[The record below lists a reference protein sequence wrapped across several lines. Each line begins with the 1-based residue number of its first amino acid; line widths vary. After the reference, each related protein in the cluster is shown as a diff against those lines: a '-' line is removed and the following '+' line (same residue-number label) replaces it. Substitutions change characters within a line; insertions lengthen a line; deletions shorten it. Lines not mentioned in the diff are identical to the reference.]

1 MIKTIKENSAEQ
13 YIEINTLSVLVPVY
27 NSEKSIEPLVE
38 EIIVT
43 LEPHF
48 NNIEIILVNDGSVD
62 SSHDYVL
69 QVQKNNPEIVKYL
82 RLARNFGEHNA
93 VMCGLNYTTG
103 ECVAIIDDDFQNPPS
118 EILKIVGELQLGF
131 DVVYSS
137 YAKKRHSWF
146 RNLGSKFNDMIA
158 TKLLIKPKDH
168 YLSSFKAINRSLI
181 NSIIQYK
188 GPYPY
193 IDGIIFRS
201 TNNISYY
208 LCEHEDRK
216 EGRSGYTLKKLIG
229 LWLNMATG
237 FSVLPLRMAS
247 ILGAVI
253 SFSTILLIMFF
264 VASSLMGGIFLK
276 QDIPVGWT
284 SLIIIVTFFAG
295 IQLMVLG
302 MIGEYLGRMYLTI
315 NSSPQYV
322 VSESYGIESNEDV
335 NA

>member
-1 MIKTIKENSAEQ
+1 MIKTINDSSAEQ

-27 NSEKSIEPLVE
+27 NSEKTIDPLVE
-38 EIIVT
+38 EIIIT

-62 SSHDYVL
+62 SSHDCAL
-69 QVQKNNPEIVKYL
+69 QVQKKYPKIVKYL

-93 VMCGLNYTTG
+93 VMCGLNYVTG
-103 ECVAIIDDDFQNPPS
+103 DCVAIIDDDFQNPPS
-118 EILKIVGELQLGF
+118 EILKIVSELQLGF

-146 RNLGSKFNDMIA
+146 RNLGSKFNDIVA
-158 TKLLIKPKDH
+158 TKLLMKPKGH
-168 YLSSFKAINRSLI
+168 YLSSFKVINRSLV

-201 TNNISYY
+201 TNNISYH
-208 LCEHEDRK
+208 LCDHEERK

-237 FSVLPLRMAS
+237 FSVLPLRVAS
-247 ILGAVI
+247 ILGGII
-253 SFSTILLIMFF
+253 SLSTVLLILFF
-264 VASSLMGGIFLK
+264 IVSNLMGGVFIK

-284 SLIIIVTFFAG
+284 SLIILVTFFAG

-302 MIGEYLGRMYLTI
+302 MIGEYLGRMYLTV
-315 NSSPQYV
+315 NSSPQYIL
-322 VSESYGIESNEDV
+322 SESYGIENNEEV

>member
-1 MIKTIKENSAEQ
+1 
-13 YIEINTLSVLVPVY
+13 LVPVY
-27 NSEKSIEPLVE
+27 NSEKTIDPLVE
-38 EIIVT
+38 EIIIT

-62 SSHDYVL
+62 SSHDCAL
-69 QVQKNNPEIVKYL
+69 QVQKKYPKIVKYL

-93 VMCGLNYTTG
+93 VMCGLNYVTG
-103 ECVAIIDDDFQNPPS
+103 DCVAIIDDDFQNPPS
-118 EILKIVGELQLGF
+118 EILKIVSELQLGF

-146 RNLGSKFNDMIA
+146 RNLGSKFNDIVA
-158 TKLLIKPKDH
+158 TKLLMKPKGH
-168 YLSSFKAINRSLI
+168 YLSSFKVINRSLV

-201 TNNISYY
+201 TNNISYH
-208 LCEHEDRK
+208 LCDHEERK

-237 FSVLPLRMAS
+237 FSVLPLRVAS
-247 ILGAVI
+247 ILGGII
-253 SFSTILLIMFF
+253 SLSTVLLILFF
-264 VASSLMGGIFLK
+264 IVSNLMGGVFIK

-284 SLIIIVTFFAG
+284 SLIILVTFFAG

-302 MIGEYLGRMYLTI
+302 MIGEYLGRMYLTV
-315 NSSPQYV
+315 NSSPQYIL
-322 VSESYGIESNEDV
+322 SESYGIENNEEV

>member
-1 MIKTIKENSAEQ
+1 M
-13 YIEINTLSVLVPVY
+13 VPVY
-27 NSEKSIEPLVE
+27 NSEKTIDPLVE
-38 EIIVT
+38 EIIIT

-62 SSHDYVL
+62 SSHDCAL
-69 QVQKNNPEIVKYL
+69 QVQKKYPKIVKYL

-93 VMCGLNYTTG
+93 VMCGLNYVTG
-103 ECVAIIDDDFQNPPS
+103 DCVAIIDDDFQNPPS
-118 EILKIVGELQLGF
+118 EILKIVSELQLGF

-146 RNLGSKFNDMIA
+146 RNLGSKFNDIVA
-158 TKLLIKPKDH
+158 TKLLMKPKGH
-168 YLSSFKAINRSLI
+168 YLSSFKVINRSLV

-201 TNNISYY
+201 TNNISYH
-208 LCEHEDRK
+208 LCDHEERK

-237 FSVLPLRMAS
+237 FSVLPLRVAS
-247 ILGAVI
+247 ILGGII
-253 SFSTILLIMFF
+253 SLSTVLLILFF
-264 VASSLMGGIFLK
+264 IVSNLMGGVFIK

-284 SLIIIVTFFAG
+284 SLIILVTFFAG

-302 MIGEYLGRMYLTI
+302 MIGEYLGRMYLTV
-315 NSSPQYV
+315 NSSPQYIL
-322 VSESYGIESNEDV
+322 SESYGIENNEEV